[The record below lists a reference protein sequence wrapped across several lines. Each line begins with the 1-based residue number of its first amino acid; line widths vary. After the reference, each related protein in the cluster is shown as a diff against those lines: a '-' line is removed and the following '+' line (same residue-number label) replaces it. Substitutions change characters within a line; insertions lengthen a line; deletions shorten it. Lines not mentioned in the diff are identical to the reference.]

1 MANGRIDVYFHNSS
15 GDEGPSEEEN
25 GSSAEGQTTAPK
37 KNKKDTARST
47 IATMAISSVK
57 RAVNSGLSI
66 YGDLTGDY
74 RNQRS
79 MQEMV
84 STIGTLVMM
93 ANFPKGTI
101 AGAFS
106 LATQTAN
113 TIIQNN
119 KMDREAEMYRRRT
132 GNETINNSE
141 AD

>member
-37 KNKKDTARST
+37 KNKKDAARSA
-47 IATMAISSVK
+47 IESMAIGYAKKSLNYGV
-57 RAVNSGLSI
+57 SI
-66 YGDLTGDY
+66 MGDLTGDY
-74 RNQRS
+74 QTQKGLQNFIS
-79 MQEMV
+79 AT
-84 STIGTLVMM
+84 STLVMM
-93 ANFPKGTI
+93 ANFPAGTI

-106 LATQTAN
+106 IATQTFTTLIQTHKAN
-113 TIIQNN
+113 KETELYA
-119 KMDREAEMYRRRT
+119 KRT